1 MRLPGIVVPWA
12 KISMWTCSVTVTCWC
27 LACFVFVFEKLWFV
41 NNLINKKLAS
51 LSNIYLSWEHFEDHK
66 VSVTSWTSLH
76 SILIQSIKYFLR
88 YFSQY
93 EINKDKTIIT
103 ITFALDRC
111 LLFKLSFLFLI
122 FFEIFISNIPAFMHL
137 ASSLNI
143 FCFFL
148 HSDLETN
155 FDLTFQRINGFT
167 SSSSLMR
174 V

>member
-1 MRLPGIVVPWA
+1 MLVFSI
-12 KISMWTCSVTVTCWC
+12 
-27 LACFVFVFEKLWFV
+27 LCFYFEKLFV

-51 LSNIYLSWEHFEDHK
+51 LSNIYISWEHFEDHK

-76 SILIQSIKYFLR
+76 SILIQSIKYCLR

-111 LLFKLSFLFLI
+111 LLFKFSLLLI
-122 FFEIFISNIPAFMHL
+122 FFEIFVSHIPAFMHW

-148 HSDLETN
+148 PSDLKTN

-167 SSSSLMR
+167 SSSSL
-174 V
+174 VPV

>member
-51 LSNIYLSWEHFEDHK
+51 LSNISLSWEHFEDHK

-111 LLFKLSFLFLI
+111 LLFKLSFLYFLRSSSPTYLLSCIELHHLI
-122 FFEIFISNIPAFMHL
+122 FFVFFCTLISRPTLIWHFK
-137 ASSLNI
+137 
-143 FCFFL
+143 
-148 HSDLETN
+148 
-155 FDLTFQRINGFT
+155 G
-167 SSSSLMR
+167 
-174 V
+174 